1 MAAERLTT
9 FERDG
14 LVFDVRDEGP
24 LDGSAVVLLHGFPE
38 TSASWSDVIPR
49 LTAAGYRSVAPDQRG
64 YSRHARPRGRRA
76 YRRDQLVGDVLAL
89 IDRIGVDRVHLVGH
103 DWGAAVAWAVA
114 TEHPNRVLT
123 LTSLSIPHPAAFR
136 RAALTSGQGFRS
148 WYMGF
153 FQIPG
158 VPEALLRSGDW
169 RRFRRNL
176 LRSGLSPAFADRYI
190 AVLRQ
195 PGALTSAIN
204 WYRGMRPLADSRP
217 TSVATPTLLI
227 WGSRDAFVHPKGVRD
242 TARFVSGPYRLEVL
256 EGGSHW
262 IPEEAPD
269 RVAELLGAHFA
280 SASQGSSHPP
290 KRPGSRRVRKG

>member
-1 MAAERLTT
+1 M
-9 FERDG
+9 
-14 LVFDVRDEGP
+14 
-24 LDGSAVVLLHGFPE
+24 
-38 TSASWSDVIPR
+38 
-49 LTAAGYRSVAPDQRG
+49 
-64 YSRHARPRGRRA
+64 
-76 YRRDQLVGDVLAL
+76 GDVLAL
-89 IDRIGVDRVHLVGH
+89 IDRIGAERVHLVGH

-114 TEHPNRVLT
+114 TEHPNRLLT

-169 RRFRRNL
+169 RRFRLNL
-176 LRSGLSPAFADRYI
+176 IRSGLSPEFADRYI

-195 PGALTSAIN
+195 PGALTAAIN
-204 WYRGMRPLADSRP
+204 WYRGMRPFADSRP
-217 TSVATPTLLI
+217 IAVSTSTLLI
-227 WGSRDAFVHPKGVRD
+227 WGSRDAFVHPKGVHD

-256 EGGSHW
+256 EGVSHW
-262 IPEEAPD
+262 IPEQAPD

-280 SASQGSSHPP
+280 SASPGPSHAHH
-290 KRPGSRRVRKG
+290 RRAARK